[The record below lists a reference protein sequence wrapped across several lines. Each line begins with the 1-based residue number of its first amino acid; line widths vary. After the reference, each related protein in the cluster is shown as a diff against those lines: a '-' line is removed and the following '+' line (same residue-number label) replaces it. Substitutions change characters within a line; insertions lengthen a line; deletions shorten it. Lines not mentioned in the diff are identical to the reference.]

1 MFCTPP
7 SRSRPA
13 CKSTCRPFL
22 PWLKSQS
29 PQLRL
34 SALKRAPSAMLRWLL
49 PVFVSSAQGALL
61 RNVAIGVLD
70 SNGTAASPGEVP
82 ASLSVGFTT
91 VSDNTN
97 LATVTLPSGLASSG
111 TLSFGARRL
120 EEADESDFD
129 VGRRLAATC
138 EAYGTASISG
148 TTLTFSVRQINTGST
163 PCAAGSSLSVTLT
176 AGTASYSS
184 PEAKN

>member
-120 EEADESDFD
+120 EEAAEG
-129 VGRRLAATC
+129 V
-138 EAYGTASISG
+138 E
-148 TTLTFSVRQINTGST
+148 VRQGDDPFFLQMEELAFCPPLQVEELLIFWVSFF
-163 PCAAGSSLSVTLT
+163 P
-176 AGTASYSS
+176 
-184 PEAKN
+184 P